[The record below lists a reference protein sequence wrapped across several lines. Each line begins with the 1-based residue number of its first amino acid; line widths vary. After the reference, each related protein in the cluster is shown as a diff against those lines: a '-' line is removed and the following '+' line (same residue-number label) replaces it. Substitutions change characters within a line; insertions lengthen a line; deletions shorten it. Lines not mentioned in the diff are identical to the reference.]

1 MLFLIRI
8 KSETS
13 LQEQLKA
20 DADAVLAI
28 AKKQSLVFLLMISP
42 RLRKKLYTKCWKVQ
56 LAGL

>member
-20 DADAVLAI
+20 DADGVLAI
-28 AKKQSLVFLLMISP
+28 AERQSLVLLLMI
-42 RLRKKLYTKCWKVQ
+42 
-56 LAGL
+56 

>member
-20 DADAVLAI
+20 DADGVLAI
-28 AKKQSLVFLLMISP
+28 AKRQSLVLLLMI
-42 RLRKKLYTKCWKVQ
+42 
-56 LAGL
+56 